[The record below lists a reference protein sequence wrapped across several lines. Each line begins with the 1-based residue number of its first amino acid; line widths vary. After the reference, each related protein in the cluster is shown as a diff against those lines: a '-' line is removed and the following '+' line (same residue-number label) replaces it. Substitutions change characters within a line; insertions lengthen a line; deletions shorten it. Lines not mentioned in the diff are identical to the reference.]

1 MSLKFWELL
10 FLEHLMFFPPED
22 RKTQGDVL
30 NSTKAH

>member
-10 FLEHLMFFPPED
+10 FLEYLIFFFSKD
-22 RKTQGDVL
+22 RKTQGEVL